1 MLRYIYEHTGHS
13 IDLDKI
19 RTQNG
24 FVPLTYAAFC
34 NQPEIVSFLSFR
46 VRDLNPIDSL
56 GYSPLARC
64 VLNNQYEA
72 AFKLLSRGANI
83 DIQNLDGRTALT
95 LLIIEEHV

>member
-1 MLRYIYEHTGHS
+1 
-13 IDLDKI
+13 
-19 RTQNG
+19 
-24 FVPLTYAAFC
+24 
-34 NQPEIVSFLSFR
+34 

-64 VLNNQYEA
+64 LLTNQYEA